1 MKIAKYEFTSKE
13 QAQTK
18 IDALGVSTDEN
29 GNESPNHKHTI
40 VSLGHIVLEQ
50 AVIDEDGE
58 VVTEAVISEDWH
70 VDVLWV
76 GLEADEDGVID
87 HPYGWKSYNVDL
99 TSEGCHGFAG
109 VSYLANKF

>member
-58 VVTEAVISEDWH
+58 VVTEAVLSEDWH
-70 VDVLWV
+70 VDVLWSD
-76 GLEADEDGVID
+76 LEADEDGTID
-87 HPYGWKSYNVDL
+87 HPYGWKSKSVNID
-99 TSEGCHGFAG
+99 GDG
-109 VSYLANKF
+109 VHAFFGLNYDSLKF

>member
-1 MKIAKYEFTSKE
+1 MNIAKYEFTSKE

-58 VVTEAVISEDWH
+58 IETEAVLSSDWH
-70 VDVLWV
+70 VDVLWSN
-76 GLEADEDGVID
+76 LEADEDGTID
-87 HPYGWKSYNVDL
+87 HPYGWKSKSVNID
-99 TSEGCHGFAG
+99 GDG
-109 VSYLANKF
+109 VHAFFGLNYDSLKF